1 MRGKSMG
8 TALRSWALSELP
20 CHKAK
25 ALREGETPPCL
36 RSPEED
42 RVIKEIACPA
52 CAKMKDSIED
62 IKTWAYQGGYDY
74 VAWVV
79 RQGPRCEL
87 VAFAR
92 EPDEVDLLAK
102 YGDDLVAIVPI
113 N

>member
-1 MRGKSMG
+1 MG

-25 ALREGETPPCL
+25 ALPEGEIPPCL

-52 CAKMKDSIED
+52 CAKMKDSIEG

-92 EPDEVDLLAK
+92 EPDEVDLLAE
-102 YGDDLVAIVPI
+102 YGNDLVAIVPI
-113 N
+113 S